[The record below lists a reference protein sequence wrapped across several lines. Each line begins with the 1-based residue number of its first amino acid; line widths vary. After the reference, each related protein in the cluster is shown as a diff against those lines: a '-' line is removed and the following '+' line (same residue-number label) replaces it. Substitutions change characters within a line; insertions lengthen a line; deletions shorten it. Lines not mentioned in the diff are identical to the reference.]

1 MAKTQ
6 PLDVDNI
13 VRETKSTTDKNLYSA
28 LFIKLIDWLR
38 PTKHQTAPEKMELV
52 VNRLKNDKAFEAAME
67 NMFVYLFNTLDSQ
80 SLFTSAG
87 VLTGETFFTEL
98 SKKVSAR
105 ILPPLPDKRSM
116 VYLLEQA
123 FNRPDDYK
131 WVHAIPNSLWIE
143 FFWLAARSKDQDYTS
158 VKHYLTDAL
167 NVLSYRVSSLGL
179 DDDLSSQLRSQNEF
193 ISPFIELNKQL
204 QSFIFLAGREDTST
218 ELLLASSDKTRELI
232 DQCETIVEDIKQGT
246 LKFGTSLSQTYLL
259 QRTEQQ
265 LHRIR
270 ILVRF
275 LTPGDIPEITM
286 NNSVGLFKEIVERT
300 CKRNSIRDLYRNTT
314 TLLAYQIAEH
324 KSHSGEHYITTTRR
338 EYTSFFYS
346 AAGGGVIIAF
356 AAMIKALVHTVHIIP
371 FWQSFIFGL
380 NYALA
385 FVVIFITGASLATKQ
400 PAMTASAL
408 ASSLDARKGS
418 VSLEG
423 LAITFAKVW
432 RSQFASFMGN
442 LIIVFPLAYLLS
454 FGWHETTGHSL
465 LPTKKEGLEALR
477 DQNPL
482 TSLAWLYACITGV
495 ALFLSGI
502 ISGYF
507 DNKTIY
513 SNFSARIKE
522 HKGLKKIFSREKLNR
537 FADYLQANLGG
548 IIGNIALG
556 FMLGY
561 ATLVGQFFGIPFDI
575 RHITISTA
583 YYGFG
588 LETLRESVSR
598 WDIIWTTVGVI
609 GIGFFN
615 FIVSFSLAF
624 YVALRSR
631 NVRFVQ
637 LPKVALLITKYFF
650 KYPLDFF
657 IPPKNDRKA
666 SVVFSKK
673 ERDEAE

>member
-1 MAKTQ
+1 MEKKQQ
-6 PLDVDNI
+6 PDINDI
-13 VRETKSTTDKNLYSA
+13 VREIKSTTDKNLYSS
-28 LFIKLIDWLR
+28 LFVTLITWLR
-38 PTKHQTAPEKMELV
+38 PTKYQTAPERMELIISW
-52 VNRLKNDKAFEAAME
+52 LKNDKAFEAAME

-80 SLFTSAG
+80 SLFTRAG

-98 SKKVSAR
+98 SKKINAR

-131 WVHAIPNSLWIE
+131 WVNTIPNSLWIE
-143 FFWLAARSKDQDYTS
+143 FFWLAARSKDKEYTP
-158 VKHYLTDAL
+158 VRQYLTDAL

-204 QSFIFLAGREDTST
+204 QSFIFLAGKESASA
-218 ELLLASSDKTRELI
+218 ELLLASSDKTRALI
-232 DQCETIVEDIKQGT
+232 GQCESIVEDIKKGT
-246 LKFGTSLSQTYLL
+246 LKFGTSLRQTYLL

-286 NNSVGLFKEIVERT
+286 DNSVKLFKEVVERI
-300 CKRNSIRDLYRNTT
+300 CKRNSIKDLYRNTT
-314 TLLAYQIAEH
+314 ILLAYQIAEH

-356 AAMIKALVHTVHIIP
+356 AAMIKALIHTVHIIP
-371 FWQSFIFGL
+371 FWQSFLFGL

-385 FVVIFITGASLATKQ
+385 FVLIFITGASLATKQ

-408 ASSLDARKGS
+408 ASSLDSRKGS

-454 FGWHETTGHSL
+454 FGWHEFTGNSL
-465 LPTKKEGLEALR
+465 LHTRKEGLEALR

-495 ALFLSGI
+495 ALFMSGI

-561 ATLVGQFFGIPFDI
+561 AALVGQFFGIPFDI

-588 LETLRESVSR
+588 LETLKYNVSR
-598 WDIIWTTVGVI
+598 WDIVWTTVGVI

-615 FIVSFSLAF
+615 FLISFALAF

-631 NVRFVQ
+631 GVRFVR
-637 LPKVALLITKYFF
+637 LPKVAALVTKYFF
-650 KYPLDFF
+650 KYPLDFIF
-657 IPPKNDRKA
+657 PPKNDRKQSA
-666 SVVFSKK
+666 VFGSK
-673 ERDEAE
+673 DAEAG